1 MDLSL
6 NFVLETVSDH
16 VGESKFGAFSTRA
29 FDSPLTIVIYQ
40 AHFAAR
46 APPMINFS
54 RDSEPDLFSPAQL
67 AH

>member
-1 MDLSL
+1 
-6 NFVLETVSDH
+6 
-16 VGESKFGAFSTRA
+16 
-29 FDSPLTIVIYQ
+29 VIYQ